1 MGNASGGMEVS
12 PSREVKWAQ
21 NSSSLGGLKQPPGPK
36 LPLPSEE
43 ELEERFSS
51 VLNSM
56 NLPPDKMKLLHQYNS
71 EKKWEL
77 VCDQERF
84 QVKNPPS
91 AYVQKLKSFLEQGGS
106 RKFKRCVQEAT
117 QVLRELEI
125 SLRTNHIGWA
135 QEFLNEENKGLDV
148 LVEYLSF
155 AQRAVPYDLDCMDSG
170 SFEEKSAEDGTL
182 SATNSPTHNSSNTN
196 RSYAA
201 RLNSFHS
208 RKALSNSRL
217 LSQKDHLHLC
227 IMCLRAIMN
236 YQSGFNQVMSHPNCV
251 NEITLSLNNNNARTK
266 ALVLELL
273 AAVCFVRGGHDII
286 LSAFNNFK
294 EVCGEKSRFEKL
306 MVYFRNEDGNIDF
319 MVACMQFINIVVHSV
334 ENMNFRVHLQS
345 EFTQLGLDDY
355 LETLKVS
362 ESERLQVQ
370 VQAYLDNLFDVGALL
385 EDAETKNSLLEHL
398 EELQQNNTELSRRLQ
413 ECENEAMEK
422 VSNLERQL
430 IHTTKE
436 VELLKESLRESCT
449 QISTLQQRERE
460 QEMAREMERERE
472 RDRERL
478 SRVLEQK
485 VQSLVEQGLIQ
496 MQRSESGSVELN
508 VLNKASNTQLRHAVI
523 DEIIEANVPVSAS
536 CAQSQPSPLTLPPLP
551 IPAPP
556 PPPPPPPA
564 PPLKTLRTGMR
575 DKKPIQTKY
584 RMPLFNWQTLKDE
597 QVTGT
602 VFTELDDEN
611 VLSELDMDT
620 FEELFKTKAQS
631 PSSNFSTLK
640 TKAARKSS
648 SKISLLEPNRAKNLA
663 ITLRKGGMDANQI
676 CTAIEMYNLKA
687 LSLDFLEQLERF
699 IPSDYELKLIQ
710 NYELD
715 GRPVLELSEEDR
727 FMARFGKI
735 PRLCQ
740 RISTLTFMGNFS
752 ESVQLLQPQL
762 NAIIAASMSI
772 KSSGK
777 LKKILELIL
786 AFGNYM
792 NSGKRG
798 TVYGFRLQSLDQLL
812 DTKST
817 DRRQTL
823 LHFLVSI
830 IQEKYPHL
838 HTFHTELHFMDKAAM
853 VSLDSILLD
862 IRALEK
868 GMEVTQKE
876 FEEQKD
882 NSILKDFLSN
892 NSSLMD
898 AVVKDAKTAQDVY
911 ESVVEY
917 FGENPKTTPP
927 SMFFLI
933 FIRFIKAY
941 KTAEQENQQR
951 KRDGVVGGDP
961 SKGAAMLEADKIGSK
976 VPTMPRLVQV
986 DLIAEL
992 KRRQVSPL
1000 MREGEDGT
1008 IEDIITGLRSQPYIR
1023 ADGARLSYKWKPAQK
1038 LQVSSDISL

>member
-12 PSREVKWAQ
+12 PSRDVKGAQ
-21 NSSSLGGLKQPPGPK
+21 NSFSPGGLKQPPGPK
-36 LPLPSEE
+36 LPLPSQE

-56 NLPPDKMKLLHQYNS
+56 NLPPDKVKLLLQYDN

-106 RKFKRCVQEAT
+106 RKFKRRVQEAT

-135 QEFLNEENKGLDV
+135 QEFLNDENKGLDV

-155 AQRAVPYDLDCMDSG
+155 AQRAVPYDLDSIDNG

-182 SATNSPTHNSSNTN
+182 SATNSPTHNSSHTN

-201 RLNSFHS
+201 RLNSFHN
-208 RKALSNSRL
+208 RKALRNSRL

-251 NEITLSLNNNNARTK
+251 NEITLSLNTNNARTK

-286 LSAFNNFK
+286 LAAFNNFK

-306 MVYFRNEDGNIDF
+306 MAYFRNEDGNIDF

-334 ENMNFRVHLQS
+334 ENMNFRVHLQY

-355 LETLKVS
+355 LETLKMS

-370 VQAYLDNLFDVGALL
+370 IQAYLDNLFDVGGLL
-385 EDAETKNSLLEHL
+385 EDAETKNALLEHL
-398 EELQQNNTELSRRLQ
+398 EELQQNNTKLSNRLQ

-422 VSNLERQL
+422 VSDLERQL
-430 IHTTKE
+430 IHSTKE
-436 VELLKESLRESCT
+436 VELLKESLRESGT
-449 QISTLQQRERE
+449 EISTLQQRERE
-460 QEMAREMERERE
+460 REMARELERERE
-472 RDRERL
+472 KDRERL
-478 SRVLEQK
+478 SRALEQK
-485 VQSLVEQGLIQ
+485 VQSLVEQGLIR
-496 MQRSESGSVELN
+496 MERSESGSVELN
-508 VLNKASNTQLRHAVI
+508 IVHENTGDTQLPHAVI
-523 DEIIEANVPVSAS
+523 DEITEANVPVSAS
-536 CAQSQPSPLTLPPLP
+536 CAPSAPTPPP
-551 IPAPP
+551 VPVPAPP
-556 PPPPPPPA
+556 PPPPPPP
-564 PPLKTLRTGMR
+564 PPTLNTFRTGTR

-597 QVTGT
+597 QVAGT

-611 VLSELDMDT
+611 VLAELDMDA

-631 PSSNFSTLK
+631 PPTGVSTLK
-640 TKAARKSS
+640 MKVSRKSS

-676 CTAIEMYNLKA
+676 CTAIETYNLKA

-710 NYELD
+710 NYERE
-715 GRPVLELSEEDR
+715 GRSVLELSEEDR
-727 FMARFGKI
+727 FMAQFGKI

-740 RISTLTFMGNFS
+740 RISMLTFMGNFN

-762 NAIIAASMSI
+762 NVIIAASMSI
-772 KSSGK
+772 KSSSK
-777 LKKILELIL
+777 LKKILEIIL

-798 TVYGFRLQSLDQLL
+798 AVYGFRLQSLDQLL

-830 IQEKYPHL
+830 IQEKFPHL

-862 IRALEK
+862 VCALQR

-882 NSILKDFLSN
+882 NLILRDFLSN
-892 NSSLMD
+892 NSGLMD
-898 AVVKDAKTAQDVY
+898 AVVKDAKTAQEVY

-941 KTAEQENQQR
+941 KMAEQENVQR
-951 KRDGVVGGDP
+951 KRDSFFGGDE
-961 SKGAAMLEADKIGSK
+961 SKEMAMLDADKMGSK
-976 VPTMPRLVQV
+976 VPTMPRLAQV

-1000 MREGEDGT
+1000 MREGKDGT
-1008 IEDIITGLRSQPYIR
+1008 IEDIITALKAVPFTARSGKR
-1023 ADGARLSYKWKPAQK
+1023 SSRL
-1038 LQVSSDISL
+1038 LSDSNFNDLSPS